1 MVFWIQECLKFFP
14 CKLAVTLLRVTP
26 RRLTP
31 GFVGTACFRRAGKP
45 ALPFAV
51 GQVTLTLRTLKQQ
64 NLTSGCS
71 QLRSPQLSWGPGW
84 PGSPTLPQPGCQ
96 PGWPTHPKARPGPPP
111 RPPSGPCCL
120 GLSVQQLPA
129 WRLAS
134 PERGLPKTD
143 ALVSSRSDVL
153 LPVPRLRSIPWKPR
167 VRGLSKGDG
176 ARQAP
181 CCVFSFLSSV
191 RSKEGSTP
199 GRDRWG
205 VTGLLGEGSW
215 F

>member
-14 CKLAVTLLRVTP
+14 CKLAVTLLHVTP

-31 GFVGTACFRRAGKP
+31 GFVGTVCFRRAGKP

-64 NLTSGCS
+64 NLISGCS

-84 PGSPTLPQPGCQ
+84 PGSPTLPHSGCQ

-134 PERGLPKTD
+134 PERGLPKTE
-143 ALVSSRSDVL
+143 ALVSSRSEVL
-153 LPVPRLRSIPWKPR
+153 LPVPRLRSVPWKPR
-167 VRGLSKGDG
+167 VPGLSRGRWG
-176 ARQAP
+176 SP
-181 CCVFSFLSSV
+181 GSVLCSLSSV

-205 VTGLLGEGSW
+205 VTGLLGEESW